1 MSDNEAK
8 QHRYLGYDLIGTNTT
23 PPGLDGKRY
32 KVTVWKRDEAGAE
45 DIVFT
50 EHTDI
55 TGSDTLKIL
64 GDRQQDATHLLETV
78 SFAKARARIATQ
90 SFEHSG
96 EYSDSYKQYQNINNS
111 DRSSKSIQL
120 QILNSLLNI
129 RKLDPDSFNFERLD
143 IPGFILLLE
152 ISEEEYLFNAGL
164 LLEKGLINQSTI
176 DQLNIRNG
184 GIFIT
189 HEGIEY
195 LSEKGG
201 ESKVYGVGDAYKFH
215 IDLSRKLSDVRDNVF
230 IIDPYFDAESFD
242 LYIPVI
248 PAGVKVRIL
257 LKNPDGPFM
266 TVFRKFRAKEP
277 ANLEVRVSR
286 DIHDR
291 VLFIDDKC
299 WAIGQSIKDAAMKKP
314 TYVILSEGS
323 DMNEKYDP
331 IWEEA
336 ENL

>member
-1 MSDNEAK
+1 MSDNEAR
-8 QHRYLGYDLIGTNTT
+8 QHRYLGYDLIGTNNT
-23 PPGLDGKRY
+23 PSGLDGNRY
-32 KVTVWKRDEAGAE
+32 KVTVWKRDQAGAE

-55 TGSDTLKIL
+55 TGSDTTKIL
-64 GDRQQDATHLLETV
+64 GDRQQDPTHLLETV

-90 SFEHSG
+90 SFEPSG

-111 DRSSKSIQL
+111 GLSSKSIQA
-120 QILNSLLNI
+120 QILNCLLNI
-129 RKLDPDSFNFERLD
+129 RKLDPDRFNIERLD
-143 IPGFILLLE
+143 IPGFILLLD
-152 ISEEEYLFNAGL
+152 ISEEKYLFNAGL

-189 HEGIEY
+189 HEGIDY
-195 LSEKGG
+195 LGEKGG

-215 IDLSRKLSDVRDNVF
+215 IDLRRKLSDVSDNVF
-230 IIDPYFDAESFD
+230 IIDPYFDAGSFD

-248 PAGVKVRIL
+248 PAGVMVRIL
-257 LKNPDGPFM
+257 LKTADGPFM
-266 TVFRKFRAKEP
+266 TVLRKFRAKES
-277 ANLEVRVSR
+277 ANLKVRVSQ

-314 TYVILSEGS
+314 TYVILSEES
-323 DMNEKYDP
+323 DMKEKYDP

-336 ENL
+336 ESL